1 MGGALCRARAYDVQ
15 TMIKGN
21 CKLRVIVKQLLLYL
35 GLYMYIILNVQ
46 KLAKKRA
53 AYVPLVFMVPI
64 ARFPWFLRLLD
75 SLDSLEFPSF
85 RNLKCS

>member
-46 KLAKKRA
+46 KLAKKRG
-53 AYVPLVFMVPI
+53 AYICSLGLYGFHGQVPMVPRAPLI
-64 ARFPWFLRLLD
+64 PWVLL
-75 SLDSLEFPSF
+75 SSHHF
-85 RNLKCS
+85 